1 VASDSIGGLRCAD
14 LVDRVALELQM
25 SEAVNDVSAGRM
37 VEIIERFLRYAH
49 GRGISLLEDVSPDVV
64 RGFLSAPI
72 GGPSGLTAPS
82 VATSHLRRSA
92 VRLLFRVLRRLDV
105 VDHDPTLD
113 LVLPPRSSLHA
124 RPLTDDEIALCRSYS
139 LRTLTE
145 TRCPAAWALAEASA
159 RTSEIPRI
167 TFADLDLEHSRIWI
181 PGSAKTEP
189 RYGQLT
195 AWGVTQLR
203 RRCELVAAP
212 SRECPIVYSGDEP
225 TNSGQA
231 SACAAIS
238 GTLTRSGLGKE
249 RDVRP
254 ISVAAWAGVQ
264 ALEDTGRIEDAARA
278 LGLRSLDRTARLLGW
293 DWAHH
298 PDDET

>member
-1 VASDSIGGLRCAD
+1 VSSGSIDQSRCTGL
-14 LVDRVALELQM
+14 LDRVALELQT
-25 SEAVNDVSAGRM
+25 SEAVSDVSARRM

-49 GRGISLLEDVSPDVV
+49 GRGIRLLEDVSPGDVQ
-64 RGFLSAPI
+64 GFLSAPI
-72 GGPSGLTAPS
+72 GGPSGLAPPS

-92 VRLLFRVLRRLDV
+92 VRLLFRVLRRLEV

-167 TFADLDLEHSRIWI
+167 TFADLELDTSRVWI

-189 RYGQLT
+189 RFGRLT
-195 AWGVTQLR
+195 AWGVTQLHR
-203 RRCELVAAP
+203 RRELVDAP
-212 SRECPIVYSGDEP
+212 CDSWPVIYAGSEP

-238 GTLTRSGLGKE
+238 HTLTRSGLSKE

-254 ISVAAWAGVQ
+254 ISVAAWAGARV
-264 ALEDTGRIEDAARA
+264 LHDTGRIEDAARA
-278 LGLRSLDRTARLLGW
+278 LGLRSLDRTARILGW
-293 DWAHH
+293 DWSTGLSAAK
-298 PDDET
+298 